1 MNYSFNI
8 NRYSPAIVGSELKC
22 LHDEIRRVQTET
34 LRCDGE
40 TKEQRVKI
48 ILRIRP
54 LSVLKAVSSGVS
66 GASPAAVGG
75 VWFSLLGSAVWAAA
89 LLHNTRREEQPKFS
103 NTTLRAGNRKIYT
116 A

>member
-66 GASPAAVGG
+66 GASPAAGGGRLVFSTRLGCVGCS
-75 VWFSLLGSAVWAAA
+75 SLTQHETG
-89 LLHNTRREEQPKFS
+89 
-103 NTTLRAGNRKIYT
+103 RATKV
-116 A
+116 